1 MFRRDGW
8 RCVQCGKAGRLE
20 CDHVTALQREQGQDP
35 YDLERLT
42 GALLDRITHHVHIL
56 EMNARATG
64 SSRAGHDAGNRP
76 NNPPLVPVGPQAPP
90 TRGPPPAA
98 PTARRPARGS
108 LPWTTRT
115 SYHRARGTFLRRRAG
130 TYSRRR

>member
-1 MFRRDGW
+1 MSRYHTRLHARRWAAVRSTVFRRDGW

-56 EMNARATG
+56 EMNGESYRLKQ
-64 SSRAGHDAGNRP
+64 SR
-76 NNPPLVPVGPQAPP
+76 
-90 TRGPPPAA
+90 
-98 PTARRPARGS
+98 
-108 LPWTTRT
+108 
-115 SYHRARGTFLRRRAG
+115 
-130 TYSRRR
+130 SRRRQPSE